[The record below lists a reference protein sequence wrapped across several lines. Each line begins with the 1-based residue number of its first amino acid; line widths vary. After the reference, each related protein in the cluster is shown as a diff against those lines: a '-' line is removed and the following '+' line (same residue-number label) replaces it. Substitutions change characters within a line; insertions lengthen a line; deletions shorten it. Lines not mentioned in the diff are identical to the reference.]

1 MFSLK
6 LNGGKGAGMD
16 FLLLDGYDSKAHAAP

>member
-6 LNGGKGAGMD
+6 LNGGKGAGVD
-16 FLLLDGYDSKAHAAP
+16 FLLLDGYPKAHAAP